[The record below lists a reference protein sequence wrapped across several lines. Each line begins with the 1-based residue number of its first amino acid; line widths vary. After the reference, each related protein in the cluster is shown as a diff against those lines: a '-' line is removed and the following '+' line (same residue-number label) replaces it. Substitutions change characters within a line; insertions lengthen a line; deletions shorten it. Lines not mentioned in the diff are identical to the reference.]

1 MILDLCLHIHIHL
14 DVNSLKPSIYFLN
27 GVDKSKRKIK
37 KMFWWLKIMVNGERE
52 GKMEMEVMEVEVG
65 EKWRNGTK
73 KFMWKG

>member
-1 MILDLCLHIHIHL
+1 
-14 DVNSLKPSIYFLN
+14 
-27 GVDKSKRKIK
+27 
-37 KMFWWLKIMVNGERE
+37 MFWWLKIMVNGERE